1 MFEELF
7 ELTIDGA
14 FASKDEFNE
23 FAKEASN
30 EEIFSIIKEG
40 AFTDFNEFNS
50 IYNLKKKDEL
60 QSTSPKVVMES
71 ITEDEN
77 QSFLSDFI
85 EKNEEEAKPLLE
97 KKLTEKG
104 FSVQQ
109 TGIGNALLVT
119 DNVTGEETEI
129 DLKPIKIFGANKE
142 EEISKVKKLIETPID
157 NRRKLLSTNNKS
169 FFDRDVDSYIESLKN
184 KFPNFSIQNFDDENI
199 VISKGDKS
207 QVIKIKDIKRGGISI
222 REGLST
228 PDVVS
233 SNSKAFKEINK
244 FIYNNI
250 TDDESSSIIG
260 NFNVDTLKNIDENL
274 KNIESKVDVSIE
286 SAEANVY
293 NKDYFKG
300 LFQFLDSSNVDIPQD
315 VRNELEKGTK
325 LKVFTTRNGITSRE
339 IPLSREEID
348 SALNQY
354 FYNDLD
360 TKKKIEAYNLS
371 KTVSSRKEKIDRAKK
386 LKIEVLY
393 DSLPNKEEVKEVIR
407 QKNKEI
413 TEEELD
419 IQANLKMASSD
430 ISNMVKSLDLEV
442 KSMLKE
448 NPDVTFKTILDD
460 KGNVVDIVSD
470 KPSEDLEKLKKR
482 VSSAILNYEALVKQ
496 SKYKLDKI
504 AANKK
509 TTEEFLEAANKNYD
523 LFDTAMADLKNA
535 LVQMGGGAAIMKT
548 LVEGVVEDAVGI
560 PINLGITQPLG
571 ALPADVRTDL
581 IRGTMN
587 ESRENLDKFYKT
599 KRMYDES
606 IKEGSLGEFSIRTFF
621 EQSPNIALAIGTSGV
636 APSLGL
642 GKLGT
647 QLLIGTEFGL
657 TSAGQKYDEIT
668 TRQEFGKIAKKGLE
682 ELESIKGAISD
693 EEYLVQKYEL
703 ERALKD
709 SEISSKDKTLSVLG
723 TGIVEGGITAFLGTA
738 PNSIKI
744 LRDLKKPTKFLDDIL
759 VSNYKAASKTLKEL
773 GKRTGGEII
782 EETSIDV
789 LTQVND
795 YMFLNDQID
804 LSSLDD
810 VAVTSI
816 ITSGAMN
823 TPSTAYSTI
832 LTQVNV
838 NRYKNKIKGITDQ
851 VQSLKNML
859 MNPDLTDIQRN
870 SIHDSINSSISQIAG
885 QTTEME
891 GDAMLLGSE
900 NIKEMLT
907 LSSVRN
913 SMLKKAGVENDDS
926 YDIANTKIDN
936 YLSTLSE
943 SESKN
948 FVDQMKFIDSKRNDI
963 LSKINYEGA
972 IERVFGD
979 KGNEIAKTLDKT
991 LTPQQKYVEVYKQVR
1006 QEINDNAKKEFD
1018 AIQEQ
1023 ETRDIPDAKRAEGVQ
1038 EMETEVREPA
1048 VEETEKVKID
1058 DTQKEQIEKF
1068 RQQEIEEVELAIARS
1083 NETGEIPTVKGQP
1096 VNETTIED
1104 INKKYDKELETDK
1117 ETAQYLINLKSTKKS
1132 DPTTYWSVSDVEV
1145 EVADDSTIIDTE
1157 DGSTVVKPDGDIA
1170 GLFKKVTS
1178 KAKGVAQNLLK
1189 RAVEAGGR
1197 KLDNFDGYLTK
1208 QYEKAG
1214 FRVVARTPFN
1224 KEYAPFGWNQET
1236 HGTPDVVAMIYDPNN
1251 ELDIEERMFDD
1262 PENGYDQMIE
1272 YRDSLLPETKIT
1284 EKEAERVTPEV
1295 TEGISKLRDTFNKKG
1310 LGSKK
1315 PNTPAQKVNIEDQ
1328 AIKAKQSI
1336 SKLFPNV
1343 DIEVYYNENDYHK
1356 AIGEVDQSG
1365 GTYFN
1370 NKVYINLTRATD
1382 TTVAHEVFHAVLSQS
1397 LKSDT
1402 EIQNLTKKFIDSLI
1416 NGNDK
1421 DVIQALVDKV
1431 DTIEQYKDV
1440 ANEEVMAELFGVLA
1454 GFGKKL
1460 KPKTRS
1466 LVKRFLDRV
1475 AKILGLKKFTD
1486 NELIDVLNT
1495 LSKKVALGESIEAG
1509 DIGIFKGGKVVDN
1522 PSQAISKKSVGLFD
1536 VQYTEDN
1543 RRNELIDKKLLVE
1556 INDVS
1561 GFSGLQAT
1569 ITSPDDMLAGTISI
1583 DGEQI
1588 FEGGGG
1594 IFFVTKYGDVWASG
1608 KKGTA
1613 NTLAKMINDSLK
1625 NNGDRG
1631 LLVLAKGDNQKLI
1644 SSVSGVNSSL
1654 AILDVMLNKGLIS
1667 PSDFKSS
1674 VSKAVKREVYNIDL
1688 KSRKNKYK
1696 KENNLEKDSQIPKDQ
1711 LSIMKLK
1718 AKKVSESR
1726 KGFIKLGSNAK
1737 ELKNDIKEYF
1747 SDPSTST
1754 FETRGNVV
1762 KDILGILSQSK
1773 SVKENSKEIIELIGG
1788 DVTKNLAKGNTK
1800 LSQSLGDLVAGVA
1813 AEQLTKGLSVGDVYG
1828 IIEVNSEVEVIED
1841 SHPSYPFHIR
1851 LKDGSSPKLI
1861 LPKNRQNGS
1870 EVLKTST
1877 GKVYRV
1883 GNVSVLSGSFNP
1895 NIKPK
1900 KQVSGRPSIDE
1911 VRKFAK
1917 ENNISDTDV
1926 RAYLKE
1932 TGYSESE
1939 IKLAMKKAPS
1949 AKKILGKK
1957 PIKKTVDTYSAL
1969 KNQIRLEARA
1979 ARDAQKDLNAKR
1991 KDLAEMIKD
2000 LAKKGKITVNQST
2013 VLINR
2018 LSSVNLNNDTA
2029 VDKLVEYMDKVYKNA
2044 EYADNI
2050 LRSNKSRKKA
2060 KNNIRSKIGSAKVV
2074 FNTLNKLFS
2083 IDAKIIPQS
2092 VLDTYNDIVNQ
2103 FGESRAVLNLE
2114 DISVV
2119 NEKANSILEAID
2131 NEVSEIPKLQLLFE
2145 GLNKVIVKGKEDF
2158 AATIGQ
2164 ALSKE
2169 EITQEDFDLMK
2180 KYKKDIVTP
2189 VEKVEVEAEPIVFEF
2204 KNNNVEDK
2212 MENEGAERLIDLL
2225 KNKKAVDQLSDSL
2238 KKNIQSV
2245 IDNIDAGFFPS
2256 YANNIANEIDSIIS
2270 KDNVVP
2276 RIKKGKYVF
2285 DRVAA
2290 GLKNLLS
2297 SNKST
2302 TEYQIR
2308 QNPLSDIDN
2317 VLGNMN
2323 RTDIYDNIFGKA
2335 AKSYATLDAQIDIV
2349 HEKILEAD
2357 ALLFKQFKNNGNK
2370 VTESK
2375 YRIMSYMLEREFQS
2389 NKDSN
2394 KVFSA
2399 SEAIKAAIESQRTEE
2414 TTIYSKRDVEILK
2427 SILKDFEG
2435 DVNINSVFDKFSKRE
2450 KKAISIIDEVNK
2462 SISDKALYTA
2472 SVIRGSRPNMI
2483 DNYVH
2488 HSVAS
2493 SNENSVESITSKY
2506 NQFKTFSTKAGTLVE
2521 RTPGVKAL
2529 DFDVLKSTIKGAKE
2543 TLTDYHITDTAR
2555 VIFKTLNK
2563 IQKDII
2569 SDKNSTDRQIET
2581 ANALKK
2587 AFDTAMRQVFEMN
2600 YVNNG
2605 MNLLGKAKALG
2616 YKALLASVPRAA
2628 AEMGSNLAYVLSTSP
2643 KSFATGIKY
2652 KEYVLDQR
2660 GRDIMINLNS
2670 EQTGKLY
2677 SKKVTGKTADIGLFV
2692 DSKGATPTGAVN
2704 GLQNKANQVSS
2715 YLSKI
2720 TTKPTEKIA
2729 EALISTP
2736 DKAISR
2742 PLWFGSLDTKFK
2754 EITGSNIDMEA
2765 IRNKDSKYLTD
2776 NKDALDQATRFA
2788 DKEVTRAATSINVF
2802 NGVLK
2807 NKIDPNDSTTL
2818 KIVKEI
2824 NGFMTNFVIYE
2835 YTTAR
2840 SAISALINSGEI
2852 SRKKGAALL
2861 LGTTT
2866 RMSLYMVLYQAFSH
2880 IFDSAVAAL
2889 TDADVGD
2896 EELPEEDLLVRQLV
2910 GSITSMIL
2918 GRNLGNFAKIVP
2930 NISLE
2935 TINEKYL
2942 EDLRK
2947 GEDYDPYKH
2956 SISFSMLSK
2965 EDLKKIQTGRAGIG
2979 DILLKSLSGPYSPVV
2994 KTLIRAVDL
3003 GAKATSEK
3011 SKDST
3016 KQKAIEELTTRIVIE
3031 MMGNVGMIPFYKDVR
3046 RILIKD
3052 LFSEDKN
3059 KRSPSINLRRT
3070 NIYIRK

>member
-23 FAKEASN
+23 FTKGASN
-30 EEIFSIIKEG
+30 EEIFSVIKEG

-50 IYNLKKKDEL
+50 IYSLKKKDEL
-60 QSTSPKVVMES
+60 QPTSQKVATES
-71 ITEDEN
+71 IT
-77 QSFLSDFI
+77 
-85 EKNEEEAKPLLE
+85 KEEEPTTLLE
-97 KKLTEKG
+97 SSGEGFDYESFINKSEGEAVSELQSKLTGKG
-104 FSVQQ
+104 YTVEE

-119 DNVTGEETEI
+119 DNITGEKTEI
-129 DLKPIKIFGANKE
+129 DLKPIQLFKGDTDRNV
-142 EEISKVKKLIETPID
+142 EEINKVKSLIEKPVDDKRYLISQ
-157 NRRKLLSTNNKS
+157 NKLDTYKN
-169 FFDRDVDSYIESLKN
+169 DRNAFIQSLTDKY
-184 KFPNFSIQNFDDENI
+184 PNFEIQYFTDPNSGGSLRISKDGNTQDFN
-199 VISKGDKS
+199 ISKGRFNDADQFAS
-207 QVIKIKDIKRGGISI
+207 
-222 REGLST
+222 
-228 PDVVS
+228 
-233 SNSKAFKEINK
+233 INK
-244 FIYNNI
+244 FIYDNL
-250 TDDESSSIIG
+250 TDEEA
-260 NFNVDTLKNIDENL
+260 KNISNQIKVDQLKKIEEDI
-274 KNIESKVDVSIE
+274 KNIESDIDISME
-286 SAEANVY
+286 SAEADFFNE
-293 NKDYFKG
+293 NYFKG
-300 LFQFLDSSNVDIPQD
+300 LFSALEESGYQVPDEAK
-315 VRNELEKGTK
+315 RELESG
-325 LKVFTTRNGITSRE
+325 KVLTERFSPMQQSMVPTLVNMDATDIQNGIEKYFGDNDE
-339 IPLSREEID
+339 ILDKID
-348 SALNQY
+348 T
-354 FYNDLD
+354 YNKSGVIQKRL
-360 TKKKIEAYNLS
+360 
-371 KTVSSRKEKIDRAKK
+371 EKINRAKK
-386 LKIEVLY
+386 LATEVYYENLPDREGVKEIVRQLNKDAKDEEVEILANIKLAESDFKKIV
-393 DSLPNKEEVKEVIR
+393 DSIKPKLQELSVKYPDVVFNYYTNDKGELKITSSEPVDEVKEIMDRVNGVA
-407 QKNKEI
+407 KTYTSLLE
-413 TEEELD
+413 
-419 IQANLKMASSD
+419 
-430 ISNMVKSLDLEV
+430 KSRY
-442 KSMLKE
+442 
-448 NPDVTFKTILDD
+448 
-460 KGNVVDIVSD
+460 
-470 KPSEDLEKLKKR
+470 DLEKINAKR
-482 VSSAILNYEALVKQ
+482 E
-496 SKYKLDKI
+496 
-504 AANKK
+504 
-509 TTEEFLEAANKNYD
+509 TTDEFLEAGNRNYNII
-523 LFDTAMADLKNA
+523 DTAYADFKNA
-535 LVQMGGGAAIMKT
+535 VTQLVGGVGVITTLAEGA
-548 LVEGVVEDAVGI
+548 VED
-560 PINLGITQPLG
+560 ITGVPVSFGTIQTGLSS
-571 ALPADVRTDL
+571 DVKMKM
-581 IRGTMN
+581 IRDDMA
-587 ESRENLDKFYKT
+587 ESREKVEKFYKT
-599 KRMYDES
+599 KRTYDEA
-606 IKEGSLGEFSIRTFF
+606 IAEGSKFEFGVRTFS
-621 EQSPNIALAIGTSGV
+621 EQAPNIMLAVGTSGAGNAIGLSDSAISTLV
-636 APSLGL
+636 A
-642 GKLGT
+642 T
-647 QLLIGTEFGL
+647 QFGI
-657 TSAGQKYDEIT
+657 TSAGQKYDELT
-668 TRQEFGKIAKKGLE
+668 TRQEFGAIAEKALEDLKKL
-682 ELESIKGAISD
+682 KGIIPDD
-693 EEYLVQKYEL
+693 EYFTQKYEL
-703 ERALKD
+703 ERAIED
-709 SEISSKDKTLSVLG
+709 SKISSTEKTLAVIG
-723 TGIVEGGITAFLGTA
+723 TGLVEGIVTRYIGTV
-738 PNSIKI
+738 PNSIKVI
-744 LRDLKKPTKFLDDIL
+744 KDLRGSANFMDDIL
-759 VSNYKAASKTLKEL
+759 RSNYSASKKALGEI
-773 GKRTGGEII
+773 GKRTGGEVI
-782 EETSIDV
+782 EETSIDL
-789 LTQVND
+789 LTQIND
-795 YMFLNDQID
+795 YAFLGDQID

-816 ITSGAMN
+816 ITSGGMN
-823 TPSTAYSTI
+823 VPSTAYSSI

-838 NRYKNKIKGITDQ
+838 NRYRSKINAITNQINTLKGVLSD
-851 VQSLKNML
+851 
-859 MNPDLTDIQRN
+859 PDLTDIQR
-870 SIHDSINSSISQIAG
+870 SYIHNTISNNIRGIAE
-885 QTTEME
+885 QTTNIEA
-891 GDAMLLGSE
+891 DAMLLGAE
-900 NIKEMLT
+900 NIREMIT
-907 LSSVRN
+907 MSGVRN
-913 SMLKKAGVENDDS
+913 SMMKKAGVENDDS
-926 YDIANTKIDN
+926 YEIANAKIDN
-936 YLSTLSE
+936 YLKTLDKAE
-943 SESKN
+943 AN
-948 FVDQMKFIDSKRNDI
+948 KFIENMNFIDDRRNEI
-963 LSKINYEGA
+963 LNKINYEVA
-972 IERVFGD
+972 VEKVFGD
-979 KGNEIAKTLDKT
+979 KGEEIAKDLDPS
-991 LTPQQKYVEVYKQVR
+991 LTPQQKYVEVYKQIR
-1006 QEINDNAKKEFD
+1006 QEINDNAKKEYD
-1018 AIQEQ
+1018 AIQKQ
-1023 ETRDIPDAKRAEGVQ
+1023 EAGDISDAKPAEGVQ
-1038 EMETEVREPA
+1038 E
-1048 VEETEKVKID
+1048 VEE
-1058 DTQKEQIEKF
+1058 
-1068 RQQEIEEVELAIARS
+1068 EV
-1083 NETGEIPTVKGQP
+1083 
-1096 VNETTIED
+1096 
-1104 INKKYDKELETDK
+1104 
-1117 ETAQYLINLKSTKKS
+1117 
-1132 DPTTYWSVSDVEV
+1132 
-1145 EVADDSTIIDTE
+1145 
-1157 DGSTVVKPDGDIA
+1157 
-1170 GLFKKVTS
+1170 
-1178 KAKGVAQNLLK
+1178 
-1189 RAVEAGGR
+1189 
-1197 KLDNFDGYLTK
+1197 
-1208 QYEKAG
+1208 
-1214 FRVVARTPFN
+1214 
-1224 KEYAPFGWNQET
+1224 
-1236 HGTPDVVAMIYDPNN
+1236 
-1251 ELDIEERMFDD
+1251 
-1262 PENGYDQMIE
+1262 
-1272 YRDSLLPETKIT
+1272 
-1284 EKEAERVTPEV
+1284 RVTPEEETQIVVEPKTIEQLEEENKSTFPKIPTGNVFLNEPSQPSKEARKRADDVINAGTETDLESETISVKDIIPTQKNLTDRNLRETADVGTTQEPIIV
-1295 TEGISKLRDTFNKKG
+1295 TEQEGKFYVIDGHHRLANTILSGSQNVEVKVVKEPVKEEKVTSEATDGVSKLRDTFNKKG

-1315 PNTPAQKVNIEDQ
+1315 PNTPAQKVNIEDK

-1343 DIEVYYNENDYHK
+1343 EIEVYYNENDYHK

-1402 EIQNLTKKFIDSLI
+1402 EIQNLTKKFVDSLI

-1421 DVIQALVDKV
+1421 DIVQALADKV

-1440 ANEEVMAELFGVLA
+1440 ANEEIMAELFGVLA

-1495 LSKKVALGESIEAG
+1495 LSKKVASGESIEAG

-1543 RRNELIDKKLLVE
+1543 RRNELIDKGLLVE
-1556 INDVS
+1556 VNDVS

-1583 DGEQI
+1583 DGKQI

-1631 LLVLAKGDNQKLI
+1631 LLVLAKGADQKLI

-1654 AILDVMLNKGLIS
+1654 AILDVMLDKGLIS
-1667 PSDFKSS
+1667 PSDFRSA
-1674 VSKAVKREVYNIDL
+1674 VSGAVKAAGGIISLSGSAKQL
-1688 KSRKNKYK
+1688 KSDINK
-1696 KENNLEKDSQIPKDQ
+1696 
-1711 LSIMKLK
+1711 
-1718 AKKVSESR
+1718 
-1726 KGFIKLGSNAK
+1726 
-1737 ELKNDIKEYF
+1737 YF
-1747 SDPSTST
+1747 SDPNTTT
-1754 FETRGNVV
+1754 FEKRGNVV
-1762 KDILGILSQSK
+1762 KDLIGRLAQSK
-1773 SVKENSKEIIELIGG
+1773 SVKDNSTEIIELLGG
-1788 DVTKNLAKGNTK
+1788 DPNKNLAKGSTK

-1841 SHPSYPFHIR
+1841 SHPSYPFHVR

-1895 NIKPK
+1895 DIKSK
-1900 KQVSGRPSIDE
+1900 KQLSRRPSIDD
-1911 VRKFAK
+1911 VRRFAK
-1917 ENNISDTDV
+1917 ENNISDADV

-1932 TGYSESE
+1932 IGYSESE

-1957 PIKKTVDTYSAL
+1957 PIKKTVDTYAAL
-1969 KNQIRLEARA
+1969 KDQIRLEARA

-1991 KDLAEMIKD
+1991 KELASMIKD
-2000 LAKKGKITVNQST
+2000 LAGKGVITANQST

-2018 LSSVNLNNDTA
+2018 VSSVNLNNERS
-2029 VDKLVEYMDKVYKNA
+2029 VEKLVEYMDKVYKNA

-2050 LRSNKSRKKA
+2050 LRSNKSRKRA
-2060 KNNIRSKIGSAKVV
+2060 KKNIRSKIGSAKVV

-2083 IDAKIIPQS
+2083 IDAKLIPQS

-2114 DISVV
+2114 DISIV

-2158 AATIGQ
+2158 SATIAQ
-2164 ALSKE
+2164 ALSNKQ
-2169 EITQEDFDLMK
+2169 ITQEDFDLMK

-2189 VEKVEVEAEPIVFEF
+2189 VEKVEVEAEPVVFEF
-2204 KNNNVEDK
+2204 KKNNVEDK
-2212 MENEGAERLIDLL
+2212 MEFEGAERLIDLL
-2225 KNKKAVDQLSDSL
+2225 KNKKAVEQLSDSL
-2238 KKNIQSV
+2238 KRNIQAV

-2256 YANNIANEIDSIIS
+2256 YANNISNEIESIIA
-2270 KDNVVP
+2270 KDNVLP
-2276 RIKKGKYVF
+2276 RIKKGRYVF
-2285 DRVAA
+2285 DRVTA
-2290 GLKNLLS
+2290 GIKNLFS
-2297 SNKST
+2297 SKRST

-2335 AKSYATLDAQIDIV
+2335 AKSYATLDAQIDVV

-2357 ALLFKQFKNNGNK
+2357 ALLFKQFKNNGNE

-2375 YRIMSYMLEREFQS
+2375 YRIMAYMLEREFQS

-2399 SEAIKAAIESQRTEE
+2399 SEAIKAAIKSQRTGE

-2435 DVNINSVFDKFSKRE
+2435 DVNINGVFDKFSKRE

-2472 SVIRGSRPNMI
+2472 SIIRGSRPNMI

-2493 SNENSVESITSKY
+2493 SNENSIESITSKY

-2543 TLTDYHITDTAR
+2543 TLTDYHMTDTAR

-2563 IQKDII
+2563 IQKEII
-2569 SDKNSTDRQIET
+2569 SDENSTDRQVET

-2587 AFDTAMRQVFEMN
+2587 AFDTAMRLVFEMN

-2616 YKALLASVPRAA
+2616 YKALLASVPRAS
-2628 AEMGSNLAYVLSTSP
+2628 AEMSSNLAYVLSTSP

-2692 DSKGATPTGAVN
+2692 DSEGATPTGAVN
-2704 GLQNKANQVSS
+2704 GLQNKANQVLS
-2715 YLSKI
+2715 YASKV

-2776 NKDALDQATRFA
+2776 NKDALDQATKFA

-2807 NKIDPNDSTTL
+2807 NKIDPNDSATL
-2818 KIVKEI
+2818 KTIKEI
-2824 NGFMTNFVIYE
+2824 NGFMTNFVVYE

-2840 SAISALINSGEI
+2840 SAISALINSGQI
-2852 SRKKGAALL
+2852 SRKKGASLL
-2861 LGTTT
+2861 LGTVT
-2866 RMSLYMVLYQAFSH
+2866 RMSLYMVLYQTFSH

-2889 TDADVGD
+2889 TGADTGD
-2896 EELPEEDLLVRQLV
+2896 EELPEEDLLARQLV

-2965 EDLKKIQTGRAGIG
+2965 EDLKKIQTRQQGVG
-2979 DILLKSLSGPYSPVV
+2979 DALLKSFSGPYSPIV
-2994 KTLIRAVDL
+2994 KTLVRSVEL

-3016 KQKAIEELTTRIVIE
+3016 KQRAIEELTTRIIIE
-3031 MMGNVGMIPFYKDVR
+3031 MLGNMGMIPFYKDVR
-3046 RILIKD
+3046 RIVIKD

-3059 KRSPSINLRRT
+3059 KKSSSINLRRS
-3070 NIYIRK
+3070 NIIIRK